1 MKICFPVAEA
11 GTGLEGAIFGHFGS
25 APVFVMVDTETAEV
39 SELANSD
46 AVHEHGGCSPLKAL
60 GGAKVDGIVVGG
72 IGAGALGK
80 LVSGGMLVYKSEG
93 GSIRE
98 NLALLNA
105 GQLKQF
111 SPMFVCKGHSADGG
125 CAHH

>member
-1 MKICFPVAEA
+1 MKVCFPVAEA
-11 GTGLEGAIFGHFGS
+11 RGLDSVIFGHFGS
-25 APVFVMVDTETAEV
+25 APFFVMVDTETSEV
-39 SELANSD
+39 SELANAD

-60 GGAKVDGIVVGG
+60 AGAKKVDGVVVGG

-80 LVSGGMLVYKSEG
+80 LVSGGMQVYKSEG

-98 NLALLNA
+98 NLALLSS

-111 SPMFVCKGHSADGG
+111 SPMFVCKGHSGGG
-125 CAHH
+125 CSHH